1 MNMVQDNGYSVVEF
15 LDEDYAS
22 RISVA
27 PNLWIKSYNADI
39 AICFWPDDYLTDKRI
54 TLIS

>member
-15 LDEDYAS
+15 LDEDDAS
-22 RISVA
+22 RISVV

-39 AICFWPDDYLTDKRI
+39 AFCFRPYDYLTDMRI
-54 TLIS
+54 TGN